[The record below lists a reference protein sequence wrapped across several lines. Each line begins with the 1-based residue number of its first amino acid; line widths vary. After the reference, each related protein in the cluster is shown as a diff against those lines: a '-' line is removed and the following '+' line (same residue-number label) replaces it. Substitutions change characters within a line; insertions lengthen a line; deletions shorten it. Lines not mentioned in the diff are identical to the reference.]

1 MLVPVAIRDIL
12 PMGITGIFCALMI
25 FLMVSTDTTYMHSWG
40 SILVQD
46 FIVPLRRK
54 AFSPARQIRA
64 LRYAITGVCLFA
76 FLFSLFFAQIDYI
89 LMFFTITGAIWAG
102 AGVVITLG
110 LYWKRG
116 TTAGAYA
123 ALVSGAVIALS
134 GILAQQFWASHLYP
148 LLQRQNLVDAVGK
161 LLYNLSSPFHPYI
174 VWTMDAHKFPINSAE
189 ISFLAIVTTVLLYVV
204 ISLLTCREPFNMDRM
219 LHRGIYSDSGKVVE
233 KSSLRSIRQFF
244 LLKILGIDSQYSRG
258 DKILAWS
265 VFLYSFGY
273 AFGLCFLAVV
283 VWNKFT
289 PWPLEWWGHYFFLK
303 NLLVAGL
310 IGIISTFWFGICGTK
325 DLFQLF
331 RDLEARENDVLDDGR
346 VEGHVSTADLAR
358 MKQIEAENNST
369 RKDSAASGK

>member
-1 MLVPVAIRDIL
+1 
-12 PMGITGIFCALMI
+12 
-25 FLMVSTDTTYMHSWG
+25 
-40 SILVQD
+40 
-46 FIVPLRRK
+46 
-54 AFSPARQIRA
+54 
-64 LRYAITGVCLFA
+64 
-76 FLFSLFFAQIDYI
+76 
-89 LMFFTITGAIWAG
+89 
-102 AGVVITLG
+102 
-110 LYWKRG
+110 
-116 TTAGAYA
+116 
-123 ALVSGAVIALS
+123 
-134 GILAQQFWASHLYP
+134 
-148 LLQRQNLVDAVGK
+148 
-161 LLYNLSSPFHPYI
+161 
-174 VWTMDAHKFPINSAE
+174 MDAHKFPINSAE

-325 DLFQLF
+325 DLFRLF

-346 VEGHVSTADLAR
+346 VEGHVSTADLAH
-358 MKQIEAENNST
+358 MKQIEAETNSM
-369 RKDSAASGK
+369 RKDAAASGK